1 MINIITNFLSVEATE
16 RCNITFDAIY
26 KYADFIGILF
36 GIVVSLTTLVI
47 LAKTYFLKNIKILNW
62 VCSTGMFDGSQIG
75 LAIQNRSLATVS
87 IDSIYLILDNKERFI
102 IKHRNP
108 LVSEETEKPLILKPF
123 QSAEVFSDYYTEP
136 ILAKEKKYSLASYDL
151 KLLVVFSDR
160 SFKYFKHKYKPDK
173 SYKYTKKYEMI
184 KPKRKT
190 IKGVTV
196 TDYIK
201 YVVEVIDSSG
211 VRHIH
216 KICEKGEINEPFYG
230 ITHIPVQHLKDSD
243 TLKEYLISVSK
254 NSCCSIEVCMNDI
267 FKARGKTIKYSISK
281 CDD

>member
-1 MINIITNFLSVEATE
+1 MLNIITNYLSVETTE
-16 RCNITFDAIY
+16 SCDITFDAIY

-36 GIVVSLTTLVI
+36 GIVVSVTTLVI
-47 LAKTYFLKNIKILNW
+47 LAKTYFLKNIKVLNW

-87 IDSIYLILDNKERFI
+87 IDGIYLILDNKQRFI

-108 LVSEETEKPLILKPF
+108 LISEETEKPLILKPF

-160 SFKYFKHKYKPDK
+160 SFKYFKHKHKPDK
-173 SYKYTKKYEMI
+173 SYKYTKKYELI
-184 KPKRKT
+184 KPQKKT
-190 IKGVTV
+190 INGVIV
-196 TDYIK
+196 TDYVK
-201 YVVEVIDSSG
+201 YVVGVIDSSG
-211 VRHIH
+211 VRHIY

-230 ITHIPVQHLKDSD
+230 ITHIPVQYLKDSD
-243 TLKEYLISVSK
+243 TLKEYLLNISGK
-254 NSCCSIEVCMNDI
+254 TYCSIEVCKNDI
-267 FKARGKTIKYSISK
+267 FKARGKKVKYSISQ
-281 CDD
+281 CD

>member
-1 MINIITNFLSVEATE
+1 MLNIITNFLSAETTGS
-16 RCNITFDAIY
+16 CKITFETIY
-26 KYADFIGILF
+26 KYADFIGIIF

-62 VCSTGMFDGSQIG
+62 VCSTGMFDGSRIG

-87 IDSIYLILDNKERFI
+87 IDGIYLILDNKERFI
-102 IKHRNP
+102 IKHRDP
-108 LVSEETEKPLILKPF
+108 LISEETEMPLILKPF

-136 ILAKEKKYSLASYDL
+136 ILAKEKKYSLANYDL
-151 KLLVVFSDR
+151 KLLVVFSDK
-160 SFKYFKHKYKPDK
+160 SFKYFKHKHKPDK
-173 SYKYTKKYEMI
+173 SYKYTKKYELI
-184 KPKRKT
+184 KPQKKT

-230 ITHIPVQHLKDSD
+230 ISHIPVQYLENSS
-243 TLKEYLISVSK
+243 TLKEYLLSVSGK
-254 NSCCSIEVCMNDI
+254 RFFSIEVCKNDI
-267 FKARGKTIKYSISK
+267 FKTQEKRVKCSISQ
-281 CDD
+281 CDE